1 MFKATKKPELKLS
14 MYISRPPLVS
24 MLNSAL
30 TAGVQTFPG
39 EIKEIDRSK

>member
-1 MFKATKKPELKLS
+1 MFEATKKPELRLS
-14 MYISRPPLVS
+14 MYIFGPPLVS

-39 EIKEIDRSK
+39 EIKEIDRCR